1 MPRYSALKNGLL
13 PERDDAENQRNN
25 YKTDEGNRK
34 RKFCH
39 SLVKTYNS
47 CKLHGTVKTVFY

>member
-1 MPRYSALKNGLL
+1 MPRCNNLKNGHL
-13 PERDDAENQRNN
+13 PERDDVENQRNN

-34 RKFCH
+34 GKFCH
-39 SLVKTYNS
+39 SLVMTYNS